1 MLGYVKKKELS
12 AAARAPRKR
21 DRSAPFPA
29 APRTRAQAARR
40 GRPIRHWREKSDKR
54 LTKKARKLYCYV
66 VKYFYLLFISYFTYR
81 EKPKKEG
88 DTHVAA
94 QQSARRNTQ
103 LEYPPRIKFSG
114 GRLSILPV
122 LLLLSLLALS
132 PLAAPVRADALTKGD
147 DGVYLIATP
156 ADLREFRD
164 RVNSEELTSADA
176 RLTADIDL
184 SADGTPE
191 EWTPIGD
198 GHRASD
204 NKGARVPSYR
214 GAFDGAGHTVGGY
227 KITTTTQNI
236 DAGFFGYIGVNGRV
250 TGLTVSGKID
260 IAVNT
265 DSRAGGIAGHNRG
278 TILNCVNAGAVA
290 SVAGDTGGIA
300 GVNGGKTDKGDLFPG
315 TISNCVNRG
324 DVATAKAGGGIV
336 GVNGSVGT
344 TSNCLNYG
352 RVSGSDSD
360 GHIGGIAGKNNGTL
374 SNCVNNNTVSGGQY
388 AGGVLGH
395 NTSKGSTTSNCV
407 NRGNVTN
414 TIAKTDVEGSAG
426 GVIGLN
432 ENGTVSN
439 CVSSGNV
446 TNTNTN
452 TGGKKKGS
460 SAGGVIGSND
470 GGTISHC
477 VSVGNVTSTSV
488 GGSASAGGVV
498 GEYKNK
504 ATLSNCGWL
513 DTSAIKGVGSGDVTT
528 EPVSLDKT
536 EIKESVVSLLSDP
549 INITLRTGDTAKIT
563 LDTLPGIPAAFGEYV
578 QKIAVAPDSEKISA
592 KVNEEK
598 GEITLTSLKE
608 GTSALCVSADL
619 YTTDFNNSLAPSDK
633 PVPLSLTIYVSARRT
648 LGGITL
654 SPEKMNL
661 RVGES
666 GKFTA
671 TVTAEGAAD
680 QTINWHSSNEKIAT
694 VDNEGNVKALAVG
707 EATITAM
714 TADGKHDAAAK
725 VTVANRHSGG
735 NGCAAGVGALALFAL
750 IPLLLRK
757 KKN

>member
-94 QQSARRNTQ
+94 QQSARRKTQ
-103 LEYPPRIKFSG
+103 LESPPRIKHRG
-114 GRLSILPV
+114 VRLSILPV

-164 RVNSEELTSADA
+164 RVNSGDLVSADA

-184 SADGTPE
+184 STDGEPE

-198 GHRASD
+198 GHSDSD

-227 KITTTTQNI
+227 KITKSNNQI
-236 DAGFFGYIGVNGRV
+236 DSGFFGYIGVNGRV
-250 TGLTVSGKID
+250 TGLTVSGKINKPKVMVGD
-260 IAVNT
+260 KE
-265 DSRAGGIAGHNRG
+265 DSLSCRTGGIAGHNRG
-278 TILNCVNAGAVA
+278 TISNCVNAGTVTSA
-290 SVAGDTGGIA
+290 AGDTGGIA
-300 GVNGGKTDKGDLFPG
+300 GVNGGKTATVPADLFPG
-315 TISNCVNRG
+315 MISDCVNRG
-324 DVATAKAGGGIV
+324 NVTSSKGGSPFGGIV
-336 GVNGSVGT
+336 GVNSSVGT
-344 TSNCLNYG
+344 MSNCVNSG
-352 RVSGSDSD
+352 DVSGSGLAES
-360 GHIGGIAGKNNGTL
+360 GGGIAGKNNGGTIT
-374 SNCVNNNTVSGGQY
+374 NCVNYKTVSGSQY
-388 AGGVLGH
+388 AGGVVGH
-395 NTSKGSTTSNCV
+395 TIDSHNRTLNCV
-407 NRGNVTN
+407 NYGDVYGS
-414 TIAKTDVEGSAG
+414 KTSGGVG
-426 GVIGLN
+426 GVIGLHKD
-432 ENGTVSN
+432 GTVSN
-439 CVSSGNV
+439 CVSSGNIIS
-446 TNTNTN
+446 
-452 TGGKKKGS
+452 GDIAGS
-460 SAGGVIGSND
+460 VVGENR
-470 GGTISHC
+470 GGTI
-477 VSVGNVTSTSV
+477 
-488 GGSASAGGVV
+488 
-498 GEYKNK
+498 
-504 ATLSNCGWL
+504 SNCGWL
-513 DTSAIKGVGSGDVTT
+513 YSPENNKGVGSGDVTP

-536 EIKESVVSLLSDP
+536 EIKESVVVALIADHM
-549 INITLRTGDTAKIT
+549 NITLRTGDTAKIT
-563 LDTLPGIPAAFGEYV
+563 LNRLPGIPAAFGKYV
-578 QKIAVAPDSEKISA
+578 QNITVPPDSEKISA

-608 GTSALCVSADL
+608 GTSALSVSADL
-619 YTTDFNNSLAPSDK
+619 YTTDLDSLAPSVD

-694 VDNEGNVKALAVG
+694 VDNEGNVKAIAVG

-757 KKN
+757 KKS

>member
-94 QQSARRNTQ
+94 QQSARRNPQ

-114 GRLSILPV
+114 GRRSILPV

-132 PLAAPVRADALTKGD
+132 PLAAPVRADALTRD
-147 DGVYLIATP
+147 ADGVYLIATP

-164 RVNSEELTSADA
+164 GVNSEELTSADA

-184 SADGTPE
+184 SVNGTPE

-198 GHRASD
+198 GRNGTQS
-204 NKGARVPSYR
+204 NVGEPNYC

-227 KITTTTQNI
+227 KITTTINKTDI
-236 DAGFFGYIGVNGRV
+236 GFFGHIGTGGSV
-250 TGLTVSGKID
+250 TGLTVSGRID
-260 IAVNT
+260 IPAGK
-265 DSRAGGIAGHNRG
+265 DHRAGGIAGQNVG
-278 TILNCVNAGAVA
+278 TISNCVNEGTVTHG
-290 SVAGDTGGIA
+290 AGDTGGIA
-300 GVNGGKTDKGDLFPG
+300 GANGYNPLTG
-315 TISNCVNRG
+315 TILNCVNRG
-324 DVATAKAGGGIV
+324 DVTTVKENNPAGGIV
-336 GVNGSVGT
+336 GVNGKGT
-344 TSNCLNYG
+344 TSNCVNYG
-352 RVSGSDSD
+352 RVSGSNLAES
-360 GHIGGIAGKNNGTL
+360 GGGIAGKNNGTL
-374 SNCVNNNTVSGGQY
+374 SNCVNNNTVSGAQY
-388 AGGVLGH
+388 AGGVVGQ
-395 NTSKGSTTSNCV
+395 STGTNITLNCV
-407 NRGNVTN
+407 NYG
-414 TIAKTDVEGSAG
+414 DVSSLKSAG
-426 GVIGLN
+426 GVIGYFD
-432 ENGTVSN
+432 
-439 CVSSGNV
+439 
-446 TNTNTN
+446 
-452 TGGKKKGS
+452 GGK
-460 SAGGVIGSND
+460 ISN
-470 GGTISHC
+470 C
-477 VSVGNVTSTSV
+477 VSVGNIIS
-488 GGSASAGGVV
+488 GDIAGGVV
-498 GEYKNK
+498 GKRDRGDS
-504 ATLSNCGWL
+504 LNCGWL
-513 DTSAIKGVGSGDVTT
+513 YSPENNKGVGSGDVTH
-528 EPVSLDKT
+528 EPVSLDQT
-536 EIKESVVSLLSDP
+536 EINESVVVALIADHM
-549 INITLRTGDTAKIT
+549 NITLRTGDTAKIT
-563 LDTLPGIPAAFGEYV
+563 LNALPGKQAAFGKYV
-578 QKIAVAPDSEKISA
+578 KNITVPPDSEKISA

-619 YTTDFNNSLAPSDK
+619 YTTDLASLNPSVD

-654 SPEKMNL
+654 SPDKMNL

-707 EATITAM
+707 EATITAV

-750 IPLLLRK
+750 IPLLLRRK
-757 KKN
+757 KS

>member
-1 MLGYVKKKELS
+1 MSPHSSQHTVT
-12 AAARAPRKR
+12 PN
-21 DRSAPFPA
+21 
-29 APRTRAQAARR
+29 
-40 GRPIRHWREKSDKR
+40 SD
-54 LTKKARKLYCYV
+54 T
-66 VKYFYLLFISYFTYR
+66 
-81 EKPKKEG
+81 
-88 DTHVAA
+88 
-94 QQSARRNTQ
+94 
-103 LEYPPRIKFSG
+103 PPRIKFSG
-114 GRLSILPV
+114 GRLSLLPV

-184 SADGTPE
+184 SVDGTPE

-198 GHRASD
+198 GH
-204 NKGARVPSYR
+204 NKTQQSVGVPNYR

-227 KITTTTQNI
+227 KITTTI
-236 DAGFFGYIGVNGRV
+236 DKTDIGFFGHIGVNGRV
-250 TGLTVSGKID
+250 TGLTVSGRID
-260 IAVNT
+260 IPADNSHRV
-265 DSRAGGIAGHNRG
+265 GGIAGQNVG
-278 TILNCVNAGAVA
+278 TISNCVNTGAVTSA
-290 SVAGDTGGIA
+290 AGDTGGIA
-300 GVNGGKTDKGDLFPG
+300 GVNGGKTDGATFPG

-324 DVATAKAGGGIV
+324 DVTSSRKSSPFGGIT
-336 GVNGSVGT
+336 GVNSSVGT
-344 TSNCLNYG
+344 TSNCVNYG
-352 RVSGSDSD
+352 RVSGSNAPES
-360 GHIGGIAGKNNGTL
+360 GGGIAGKNNGGTIT
-374 SNCVNNNTVSGGQY
+374 NCVNYNTVSGSQY
-388 AGGVLGH
+388 AGGVVGYTIFGT
-395 NTSKGSTTSNCV
+395 NTTSNCV
-407 NRGNVTN
+407 NYG
-414 TIAKTDVEGSAG
+414 DVSSYSIDGTSQIAG
-426 GVIGLN
+426 GVVGLH
-432 ENGTVSN
+432 ENGTLSN

-446 TNTNTN
+446 TNT
-452 TGGKKKGS
+452 KGS
-460 SAGGVIGSND
+460 
-470 GGTISHC
+470 GTA
-477 VSVGNVTSTSV
+477 N
-488 GGSASAGGVV
+488 AGGVV
-498 GEYKNK
+498 GTYKK
-504 ATLSNCGWL
+504 EATILNCGWL
-513 DTSAIKGVGSGDVTT
+513 YSQVNSKGVGSGDVTP
-528 EPVSLDKT
+528 EPVSLDQTGIEK
-536 EIKESVVSLLSDP
+536 SVVVLLAEP

-563 LDTLPGIPAAFGEYV
+563 LNRLPGIPAAFGEYV
-578 QKIAVAPDSEKISA
+578 QNIIVTPDPEKISA

-661 RVGES
+661 RVGAS

-680 QTINWHSSNEKIAT
+680 QTINWHSSNEKIAA
-694 VDNEGNVKALAVG
+694 VDNEGNVKAIAVG

-714 TADGKHDAAAK
+714 TAGGKHDAAAK

-757 KKN
+757 KKS

>member
-1 MLGYVKKKELS
+1 MSPHNSQHAVTPNS
-12 AAARAPRKR
+12 
-21 DRSAPFPA
+21 
-29 APRTRAQAARR
+29 
-40 GRPIRHWREKSDKR
+40 
-54 LTKKARKLYCYV
+54 
-66 VKYFYLLFISYFTYR
+66 
-81 EKPKKEG
+81 
-88 DTHVAA
+88 
-94 QQSARRNTQ
+94 NT
-103 LEYPPRIKFSG
+103 PPRIKFSG

-164 RVNSEELTSADA
+164 GVNSEELTSADA

-300 GVNGGKTDKGDLFPG
+300 GVNGYKTPDGDTFPG
-315 TISNCVNRG
+315 KISNCVNRG
-324 DVATAKAGGGIV
+324 DVTSSKGGSPFGGIV
-336 GVNGSVGT
+336 GVNSSVGT
-344 TSNCLNYG
+344 MSNCVNYG
-352 RVSGSDSD
+352 DVSGSGLAES
-360 GHIGGIAGKNNGTL
+360 GGGIAGKNNGGTIT
-374 SNCVNNNTVSGGQY
+374 NCVNYKTVSGSQY
-388 AGGVLGH
+388 AGGVVGH
-395 NTSKGSTTSNCV
+395 TIDSHNRTLNCV
-407 NRGNVTN
+407 NYGDVYGS
-414 TIAKTDVEGSAG
+414 KTSGGVG
-426 GVIGLN
+426 GVIGLHKD
-432 ENGTVSN
+432 GTVSN
-439 CVSSGNV
+439 CVSSGN
-446 TNTNTN
+446 
-452 TGGKKKGS
+452 
-460 SAGGVIGSND
+460 I
-470 GGTISHC
+470 IS
-477 VSVGNVTSTSV
+477 GDI
-488 GGSASAGGVV
+488 AGGVV
-498 GEYKNK
+498 GENR
-504 ATLSNCGWL
+504 AGTISNCGWL
-513 DTSAIKGVGSGDVTT
+513 KTSANKGVGSSDVSPAP
-528 EPVSLDKT
+528 EPVSLDQTGIEK
-536 EIKESVVSLLSDP
+536 SVVALIAEP
-549 INITLRTGDTAKIT
+549 MNITLRTGDTAKIT
-563 LDTLPGIPAAFGEYV
+563 LDTLPGKPAAFGEYV
-578 QKIAVAPDSEKISA
+578 QKIAVTPDSEKISA

-608 GTSALCVSADL
+608 GTSALSVSADL
-619 YTTDFNNSLAPSDK
+619 HMTDFNNSLAPSVD

-654 SPEKMNL
+654 SPDKMNL
-661 RVGES
+661 RVGAS

-671 TVTAEGAAD
+671 TVTAEDAAD
-680 QTINWHSSNEKIAT
+680 QTIDWHSSNEKIAT
-694 VDNEGNVKALAVG
+694 VDNEGNVKAIAVG

-750 IPLLLRK
+750 IPLLLK
-757 KKN
+757 KKKS

>member
-40 GRPIRHWREKSDKR
+40 GRPIRHWSEKSDKR

-114 GRLSILPV
+114 GRRSLLPV

-132 PLAAPVRADALTKGD
+132 PLAAPVRADALTQD
-147 DGVYLIATP
+147 ADGVYLIATP

-164 RVNSEELTSADA
+164 RVNSEELISADA

-184 SADGTPE
+184 SADGEPE

-198 GHRASD
+198 GHNGTD
-204 NKGARVPSYR
+204 DQIGLPNYR

-227 KITTTTQNI
+227 KITTLPQKTVGV
-236 DAGFFGYIGVNGRV
+236 GFFGHIGVGGSV

-260 IAVNT
+260 MPAGNGY
-265 DSRAGGIAGHNRG
+265 RAGGIAGQNVG
-278 TILNCVNAGAVA
+278 TILNCVNKGAVTSA
-290 SVAGDTGGIA
+290 AGDTGGIA
-300 GVNGGKTDKGDLFPG
+300 GVNGTNPLSG
-315 TISNCVNRG
+315 TISDCVNRG
-324 DVATAKAGGGIV
+324 NVTSFNSGKPIGGIV
-336 GVNGSVGT
+336 GVNGAVGT
-344 TSNCLNYG
+344 MSNCVNYG
-352 RVSGSDSD
+352 DVSGSDSAES
-360 GHIGGIAGKNNGTL
+360 GGGIAGKNNGGKIT
-374 SNCVNNNTVSGGQY
+374 NCVNYKTVSGSQH
-388 AGGVLGH
+388 AGGIVGYTIYYT
-395 NTSKGSTTSNCV
+395 NTTSNCV
-407 NRGNVTN
+407 NYG
-414 TIAKTDVEGSAG
+414 DVSSSPSIGGDHPTHSSAG
-426 GVIGLN
+426 GVVGLH
-432 ENGTVSN
+432 EKGALSN

-446 TNTNTN
+446 TNT
-452 TGGKKKGS
+452 KG
-460 SAGGVIGSND
+460 D
-470 GGTISHC
+470 GT
-477 VSVGNVTSTSV
+477 
-488 GGSASAGGVV
+488 ASAGGVV
-498 GEYKNK
+498 GTYKK
-504 ATLSNCGWL
+504 EATILNCGWL
-513 DTSAIKGVGSGDVTT
+513 KTSANKGVGSGDVSPAP
-528 EPVSLDKT
+528 EPVSLDQT
-536 EIKESVVSLLSDP
+536 EINESVVVALIAAP
-549 INITLRTGDTAKIT
+549 MNITLRTGDTAKIA
-563 LDTLPGIPAAFGEYV
+563 LNALPGIQAAFGKYV
-578 QKIAVAPDSEKISA
+578 KNITVPPDSEKISA

-598 GEITLTSLKE
+598 GEITLTCLKE
-608 GTSALCVSADL
+608 GTSAVSVSADL
-619 YTTDFNNSLAPSDK
+619 YTTDLDNLAPSDE
-633 PVPLSLTIYVSARRT
+633 PTPLSLTIYVSARRT

-671 TVTAEGAAD
+671 TVTAEEAAD
-680 QTINWHSSNEKIAT
+680 QTINWHSSNEKIAA

-757 KKN
+757 KKS

>member
-40 GRPIRHWREKSDKR
+40 GRPIRHWSEKSDKR

-132 PLAAPVRADALTKGD
+132 PLAAPVRADALTQD
-147 DGVYLIATP
+147 ADGVYLIATP

-164 RVNSEELTSADA
+164 RVNSEELISADA

-184 SADGTPE
+184 SADGEPE

-198 GHRASD
+198 GHNGTD
-204 NKGARVPSYR
+204 DQIGLPNYR

-227 KITTTTQNI
+227 KITTLPQKTVGV
-236 DAGFFGYIGVNGRV
+236 GFFGHIGVGGSV

-260 IAVNT
+260 MPAGNGY
-265 DSRAGGIAGHNRG
+265 RAGGIAGQNVG
-278 TILNCVNAGAVA
+278 TILNCVNKGAVTSA
-290 SVAGDTGGIA
+290 AGDTGGIA
-300 GVNGGKTDKGDLFPG
+300 GVNGTNPLSG
-315 TISNCVNRG
+315 TISDCVNRG
-324 DVATAKAGGGIV
+324 NVTSFNSGKPIGGIV
-336 GVNGSVGT
+336 GVNGAVGT
-344 TSNCLNYG
+344 MSNCVNYG
-352 RVSGSDSD
+352 DVSGSGLAES
-360 GHIGGIAGKNNGTL
+360 GGGIAGKNNGGTIT
-374 SNCVNNNTVSGGQY
+374 NCVNYKTVSGSQY
-388 AGGVLGH
+388 AGGVVGH
-395 NTSKGSTTSNCV
+395 TIDSHNRTLNCV
-407 NRGNVTN
+407 NYGDVYGS
-414 TIAKTDVEGSAG
+414 KTSGGVG
-426 GVIGLN
+426 GVIGLHKD
-432 ENGTVSN
+432 GTVSN
-439 CVSSGNV
+439 CVSSGN
-446 TNTNTN
+446 
-452 TGGKKKGS
+452 
-460 SAGGVIGSND
+460 I
-470 GGTISHC
+470 IS
-477 VSVGNVTSTSV
+477 GDI
-488 GGSASAGGVV
+488 AGGVV
-498 GEYKNK
+498 GENR
-504 ATLSNCGWL
+504 AGTISNCGWL
-513 DTSAIKGVGSGDVTT
+513 KTSANKGVGSSDVSPAP
-528 EPVSLDKT
+528 EPVSLDQTGIEK
-536 EIKESVVSLLSDP
+536 SVVALIAEP
-549 INITLRTGDTAKIT
+549 MNITLRTGDTAKIT
-563 LDTLPGIPAAFGEYV
+563 LDTLPGKPAAFGEYV
-578 QKIAVAPDSEKISA
+578 QKIAVTPDSEKISA

-608 GTSALCVSADL
+608 GTSALSVSADL
-619 YTTDFNNSLAPSDK
+619 HMTDFNNSLAPSVD

-654 SPEKMNL
+654 SPDKMNL
-661 RVGES
+661 RVGAS

-671 TVTAEGAAD
+671 TVTAEDAAD
-680 QTINWHSSNEKIAT
+680 QTIDWHSSNEKIAT
-694 VDNEGNVKALAVG
+694 VDNEGNVKAIAVG

-750 IPLLLRK
+750 IPLLLK
-757 KKN
+757 KKKS

>member
-1 MLGYVKKKELS
+1 MSPHNSQHAVIPNS
-12 AAARAPRKR
+12 
-21 DRSAPFPA
+21 
-29 APRTRAQAARR
+29 
-40 GRPIRHWREKSDKR
+40 
-54 LTKKARKLYCYV
+54 
-66 VKYFYLLFISYFTYR
+66 
-81 EKPKKEG
+81 
-88 DTHVAA
+88 
-94 QQSARRNTQ
+94 NT
-103 LEYPPRIKFSG
+103 PPRIKFSG

-156 ADLREFRD
+156 ADLRAFRD
-164 RVNSEELTSADA
+164 GVNSEELTFADA

-184 SADGTPE
+184 STDGTPE

-214 GAFDGAGHTVGGY
+214 GAFDGAGYTVGGY
-227 KITTTTQNI
+227 KITKSNYQI
-236 DAGFFGYIGVNGRV
+236 DAGFFGYIGAGGTV

-260 IAVNT
+260 IAVDT
-265 DSRAGGIAGHNRG
+265 SSRAGGIAGHNRG
-278 TILNCVNAGAVA
+278 AISNCVNAGAVA

-324 DVATAKAGGGIV
+324 NVTTANAGGGIV

-344 TSNCLNYG
+344 TSNCVNDG
-352 RVSGSDSD
+352 RVSGSV
-360 GHIGGIAGKNNGTL
+360 GHVGGIAGKNNGTIL
-374 SNCVNNNTVSGGQY
+374 NCVNNKIVSDSQY

-395 NTSKGSTTSNCV
+395 NTGGSTTSNCV
-407 NRGNVTN
+407 NLG
-414 TIAKTDVEGSAG
+414 DVYGSQNSKGIG
-426 GVIGLN
+426 GVMGLN
-432 ENGTVSN
+432 DGGAISN
-439 CVSSGNV
+439 CVSGGNIISGDN
-446 TNTNTN
+446 
-452 TGGKKKGS
+452 
-460 SAGGVIGSND
+460 
-470 GGTISHC
+470 
-477 VSVGNVTSTSV
+477 
-488 GGSASAGGVV
+488 AGGVV
-498 GEYKNK
+498 GKYKG
-504 ATLSNCGWL
+504 ATISNCGWL
-513 DTSAIKGVGSGDVTT
+513 ETSANKGVGSGDVSPAP
-528 EPVSLDKT
+528 EPVSLDQT
-536 EIKESVVSLLSDP
+536 EINESVVVALIADHM
-549 INITLRTGDTAKIT
+549 NITLRTGDTAKIT
-563 LDTLPGIPAAFGEYV
+563 LNALPGKQAAFGKYV
-578 QKIAVAPDSEKISA
+578 KNITVPPDSEKISA

-654 SPEKMNL
+654 SPDKMNL

-735 NGCAAGVGALALFAL
+735 NGCAAGVGALALFADQPRNAHAE
-750 IPLLLRK
+750 PL
-757 KKN
+757 